1 MINKE
6 SALAFIHLFQ
16 CQSAFLQRVDMFG
29 FAPDCEHVLH
39 SCEHGGPCV
48 ADNVH
53 KLYTDAMEEAI
64 RCIKIVHGF
73 DTQDTVH

>member
-29 FAPDCEHVLH
+29 FAPD
-39 SCEHGGPCV
+39 CEHGGPCV

-73 DTQDTVH
+73 DTQDTSC

>member
-6 SALAFIHLFQ
+6 TALAFIHLFQ
-16 CQSAFLQRVDMFG
+16 CQSAFLQRIDIFG
-29 FAPDCEHVLH
+29 FSPDCEH
-39 SCEHGGPCV
+39 SGPCV

-73 DTQDTVH
+73 DTQDISS